1 MRISSNIFR
10 LIVFSILLFGNVKA
24 QTKKDSATIQ
34 YLDTIS
40 HYLDSLGVQEKQY
53 VLAQA
58 IWETGWFKCK
68 NCAWSKGYNLFG
80 FRSKSGYIKY
90 NSWQESVIAYSE
102 WQKKR
107 YPKYKKSHTNGNY
120 LNFLK
125 WCRYAETDAY
135 SKHVTYVYNWL
146 GKNYIK

>member
-1 MRISSNIFR
+1 MNIGLNIFR
-10 LIVFSILLFGNVKA
+10 LIVFSILLFGNIKA
-24 QTKKDSATIQ
+24 QTKKDSATIH
-34 YLDTIS
+34 YLDMIS
-40 HYLDSLGVQEKQY
+40 HYLDSLEVQEKQY

-58 IWETGWFKCK
+58 VWETGWFKCK

-80 FRSKSGYIKY
+80 FRSKKGYIKY
-90 NSWQESVIAYSE
+90 NSWTESVVAYSE
-102 WQKKR
+102 WQNKK
-107 YPKYKKSHTNGNY
+107 YPKYKKSHPKGSY

-135 SKHVTYVYNWL
+135 SKHIIYVYDWL